1 MRRILLLAAL
11 VTLPAGC
18 ATTEHH
24 IGMPLDA
31 GAGRLLTNEAY
42 GHTVT
47 IEVRGEAPGTARD
60 LRVDADSTSFSTRS
74 WRTRGGFQR
83 VANTDIER
91 VSIRGRD
98 HRVSGAVQGGLLF
111 AVLGALPRG
120 RDSWL
125 MGAGAITGSLIGAV
139 IGGGIADRDAYVFA
153 PTTATGSSPTEAAL
167 DR

>member
-31 GAGRLLTNEAY
+31 GAGRLLTNE
-42 GHTVT
+42 
-47 IEVRGEAPGTARD
+47 
-60 LRVDADSTSFSTRS
+60 
-74 WRTRGGFQR
+74 
-83 VANTDIER
+83 
-91 VSIRGRD
+91 
-98 HRVSGAVQGGLLF
+98 
-111 AVLGALPRG
+111 
-120 RDSWL
+120 SWL